1 MAQHGGPLMELTL
14 DGFDSEQV
22 WEQLALHHTPLLR
35 HLRRQSYNLAAA
47 SEKRPR
53 TFFPFVRLC
62 ACARVRWR
70 VSCGGVCRV
79 RACAVVLMACACAC
93 VQVERE
99 PEVVKQQHVEEEED
113 ESEDME
119 EEEEEAMVNG
129 DEGEAADDDDED
141 EEEES
146 LENGSVDAD
155 VTGEDED
162 EDDEGDDVD
171 DDEDEDEDGEENEDK
186 ESKNAKATKQQQTGK
201 RQKKQVKDRFFSF
214 DDMERFVEEGELAA
228 EKERDEEDGIAR
240 SDDDDDDLD
249 GGLADDLEDIEA
261 EDEEGA
267 LDMELMGDF
276 DDEDDEDDD
285 DEDGGG
291 DDDDGD
297 ESALGGGIK
306 YDQFFDAPEGNANNK
321 KSGSSSK
328 KKGLEEKIA
337 ELEDQIVGAKPWQLR
352 GEVDSRKRPLN
363 SLLEEHVEFETAV
376 KQAPVITEEVTM
388 ALEDIIKRRIV
399 EGSFDDVV
407 RREEDEIDTRKPRPE
422 LDFAKSQKSL
432 AELYEDEYLKS
443 VDKANAANEK
453 PQLAA
458 VLEQK
463 RSKDQEEVLR
473 RFAHLAYKLDALSN
487 FHFTP
492 RPVVPDLAVKE
503 NVAAIRMEE
512 IIPIG
517 VSDSSLLAPQELFAV
532 DRKTSAL
539 PSNDSASQKKLRR
552 KKRKHSGSKVRVVC
566 RVSCRVCVSCRVV
579 SCTVADG
586 VCGGRQVNDGMPK
599 GKNVKRAEKVVGGPM
614 TSTKLFKQLTQENQ
628 AAKGGKLPTKAPRQ
642 QDAPTGARKDTGFKL

>member
-1 MAQHGGPLMELTL
+1 MPKRKGGAGKQQRAAGQNGGVAATGGEWKEVEKLATEVALHPEAFVGGDEALSHRLAQATKHLFDLSRRWENTSMTQHGGPLRELTL

-53 TFFPFVRLC
+53 TFFPFV
-62 ACARVRWR
+62 
-70 VSCGGVCRV
+70 G
-79 RACAVVLMACACAC
+79 
-93 VQVERE
+93 RE
-99 PEVVKQQHVEEEED
+99 PEVVKEQHMEEED

-119 EEEEEAMVNG
+119 EEEEEEKAMVNG
-129 DEGEAADDDDED
+129 DEGEAADDD

-146 LENGSVDAD
+146 LENGSLDAD
-155 VTGEDED
+155 VTGEED
-162 EDDEGDDVD
+162 EDEGDDVD
-171 DDEDEDEDGEENEDK
+171 EEEDDVEENEDK
-186 ESKNAKATKQQQTGK
+186 ESKNTKATKQQQQTGK
-201 RQKKQVKDRFFSF
+201 KQKKQVKDRFFSF
-214 DDMERFVEEGELAA
+214 DDMERFIEEGELAA

-240 SDDDDDDLD
+240 SDDDDDLD

-267 LDMELMGDF
+267 LDMELMGGDF
-276 DDEDDEDDD
+276 DEDEDDEDD
-285 DEDGGG
+285 DGGG

-306 YDQFFDAPEGNANNK
+306 YDQFFDAPEGNNNNNNTNK
-321 KSGSSSK
+321 KSSNK

-363 SLLEEHVEFETAV
+363 SLLEEHVEFETAI

-517 VSDSSLLAPQELFAV
+517 VSDSSLLAPQEIFAV

-552 KKRKHSGSKVRVVC
+552 KKRKHTGSKV
-566 RVSCRVCVSCRVV
+566 
-579 SCTVADG
+579 
-586 VCGGRQVNDGMPK
+586 NNGMPK

>member
-1 MAQHGGPLMELTL
+1 MTQHGGPLRELTL

-62 ACARVRWR
+62 ACARVRCRVRWR
-70 VSCGGVCRV
+70 VSCGGVDGVVRV
-79 RACAVVLMACACAC
+79 R
-93 VQVERE
+93 VQVGRE
-99 PEVVKQQHVEEEED
+99 PEVVKQQPMEEEED

-119 EEEEEAMVNG
+119 EEEEEEKAMVNG
-129 DEGEAADDDDED
+129 DEGEAADDDDDD

-146 LENGSVDAD
+146 LENGSLDAD
-155 VTGEDED
+155 VTGEED
-162 EDDEGDDVD
+162 EDEGDDVD
-171 DDEDEDEDGEENEDK
+171 EEEDDGEENEDK
-186 ESKNAKATKQQQTGK
+186 ESKNTKATKQQQQQTGK
-201 RQKKQVKDRFFSF
+201 KQKKQVKDRFFSF
-214 DDMERFVEEGELAA
+214 DDMERFIEEGELAA

-240 SDDDDDDLD
+240 SDDDDDLD

-267 LDMELMGDF
+267 LDMELMGGDF
-276 DDEDDEDDD
+276 DEDEDDEDD
-285 DEDGGG
+285 DGGG

-306 YDQFFDAPEGNANNK
+306 YDQFFDAPEGNNNNTNK
-321 KSGSSSK
+321 KSSNK

-363 SLLEEHVEFETAV
+363 SLLEEHVEFETAI

-517 VSDSSLLAPQELFAV
+517 VSDSSLLAPQEIFAV

-552 KKRKHSGSKVRVVC
+552 KKRKHTGSKVRVV
-566 RVSCRVCVSCRVV
+566 RVCVCVCAV
-579 SCTVADG
+579 CCVCDG
-586 VCGGRQVNDGMPK
+586 
-599 GKNVKRAEKVVGGPM
+599 
-614 TSTKLFKQLTQENQ
+614 
-628 AAKGGKLPTKAPRQ
+628 
-642 QDAPTGARKDTGFKL
+642 